1 MGISDK
7 LKASR
12 RPTATEDSRRL
23 LINTTPAFIHT
34 VLPDGSL
41 DFLIRRWLE
50 HTDLP
55 LTDLLGWRWT
65 AAIHP
70 DDIEALVDQWRAAR
84 HKRPHPALAVQITAR
99 PAAGARS
106 SSLA

>member
-1 MGISDK
+1 MSNNNE
-7 LKASR
+7 ASR
-12 RPTATEDSRRL
+12 QPSAMEDSLRL
-23 LINTTPAFIHT
+23 LIDTTPAFIHT

-41 DFLIRRWLE
+41 DFLIRHRLE
-50 HTDLP
+50 HIDLP